1 MDINAEFWISIN
13 SLALNPFR
21 AGMYYH
27 NGLTDG
33 STAEEPAALPGG
45 GLIVSMKK

>member
-1 MDINAEFWISIN
+1 MDVNAGVWVSIN
-13 SLALNPFR
+13 SLALTLFR
-21 AGMYYH
+21 TGMYNH